1 VQFSIVGALVC
12 AGIFLFGV
20 WLRAPF
26 IGGLLASLP
35 FGSTAIV
42 TLGGSSPQV
51 FTVFELALLASVALR
66 KGFLEEL
73 AAVLVSSRAAP
84 TVVALIVYAAATAV
98 LLPRLFSG
106 ETSVHIVV
114 EGFVVEYPLAPS
126 PGNITQSAY
135 LFLGG
140 LTFLAF
146 CILLQRA
153 NRWAAVERAFFAFVT
168 IHAALGVIDL
178 SAKMAGAGDVLEFLR
193 TANYALLVEVLEQGF
208 WRIVGAYPEASTFAG
223 YSMPC
228 LAFAFI
234 YWKNT
239 GSTYALTLSVVLF
252 TLVTLSTSTTAY
264 ASLAVVIL
272 LLSVS
277 TLISAFKAGLTS
289 RDLQFFGLAWIG
301 ITIALGAYLYN
312 EDLFDPF
319 VAMLDTMVFNKASSV
334 SGVER
339 AYWNAKS
346 MEAFFDTYGM
356 GVGMG
361 SSRAS
366 SWLVAVLS
374 QLGFVGTLMFAF
386 LVAALVRR
394 TGPVDIR
401 GSDREIV
408 AFAESIRAATIA
420 WLVPAAISS
429 GSADPGLIFFIGLA
443 VVVSCRQRFSQV
455 VRPLAPYQRAT
466 PAIRG
471 GRLE

>member
-1 VQFSIVGALVC
+1 MEFSIVGALVC

-20 WLRAPF
+20 WLRAPLV
-26 IGGLLASLP
+26 GGLLASLP
-35 FGSTAIV
+35 FGSTAIA

-51 FTVFELALLASVALR
+51 FTVFDLALLASVALR

-73 AAVLVSSRAAP
+73 AAVLVNSRAAP
-84 TVVALIVYAAATAV
+84 IVVALIVYASATAL

-106 ETSVHIVV
+106 ETNVHIVV

-146 CILLQRA
+146 CILLQQA

-168 IHAALGVIDL
+168 IHVALGVVDL
-178 SAKMAGAGDVLEFLR
+178 GAKMAGAGDVLAFLR
-193 TANYALLVEVLEQGF
+193 TANYALLVEVLELGF

-228 LAFAFI
+228 LAFVFI

-239 GSTYALTLSVVLF
+239 GSTSALALSVVLF
-252 TLVTLSTSTTAY
+252 TLVVLSTSTTAY
-264 ASLAVVIL
+264 ASLAVVMF
-272 LLSVS
+272 LLSMS
-277 TLISAFKAGLTS
+277 ILIGAFRGGLTS
-289 RDLQFFGLAWIG
+289 RDLQFFGFAWIG
-301 ITIALGAYLYN
+301 IAIALGTYLHN
-312 EDLFDPF
+312 ERLFEPF
-319 VAMLDTMVFNKASSV
+319 ITMLDTMVFSKASSV
-334 SGVER
+334 SGMER
-339 AYWNAKS
+339 AYWNATS
-346 MEAFFDTYGM
+346 IEAFFNTYGL

-374 QLGFVGTLMFAF
+374 QLGIIGALMFAF
-386 LVAALVRR
+386 LVAELVRR
-394 TGPVDIR
+394 AGPSHVH
-401 GSDREIV
+401 GPDREIV
-408 AFAESIRAATIA
+408 VFAESMRAATIA

-443 VVVSCRQRFSQV
+443 VVTSCRVRFSQA
-455 VRPLAPYQRAT
+455 VRLPT
-466 PAIRG
+466 PISA
-471 GRLE
+471 